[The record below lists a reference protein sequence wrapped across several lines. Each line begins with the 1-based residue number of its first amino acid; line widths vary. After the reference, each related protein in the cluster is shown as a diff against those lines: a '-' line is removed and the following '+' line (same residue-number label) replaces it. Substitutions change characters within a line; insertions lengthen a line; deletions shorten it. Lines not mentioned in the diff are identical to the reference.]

1 MKRQRVVLDAC
12 VLYPPALRDFL
23 LTVAALDGFVPIW
36 SPLILDEVER
46 NVLEDNPTIDPTKFR
61 AHTLASMLRV
71 FPNASVNAATNADD
85 QVALVHHGDRHVALT
100 AIAAN
105 ADSILTINQRH
116 FPKAALRN
124 RNITILTLGEFT
136 QILIKNDSDLVTA
149 ALEQLA
155 RRWQNPPHTT
165 IKSSTYSQTTQQCA
179 ADSPSTA
186 KPEPPDDTST
196 ASHSLENANVP
207 LLFASRCRGMCT
219 Y

>member
-1 MKRQRVVLDAC
+1 LKRQRVVLDAC

-61 AHTLASMLRV
+61 THTLASMLRV
-71 FPNASVNAATNADD
+71 FPNASVNAATNADNE
-85 QVALVHHGDRHVALT
+85 VALVHHGDQHVALT

-136 QILIKNDSDLVTA
+136 QILIRNDSDLVVA

-155 RRWQNPPHTT
+155 RRWQNPPHTLNQIIDLLSNHPT
-165 IKSSTYSQTTQQCA
+165 MRGGLAQYRQTRT
-179 ADSPSTA
+179 P
-186 KPEPPDDTST
+186 
-196 ASHSLENANVP
+196 
-207 LLFASRCRGMCT
+207 
-219 Y
+219 